1 MSAETVAPE
10 GAEPRSCRVDLQ
22 PVGKRAEVPAGSTV
36 MDAARRAGVG
46 ITSVCGGQGTCGRC
60 RVVVTAGPL
69 GEPVDADLRAFTR
82 VELDAGH
89 RLACRTPVTADLT
102 VALPRASLLGDQ
114 RLQLGAGGT
123 GEGEAAPA
131 PAIRVLRALM
141 DPPSLTDQR
150 GDLDRLGAALRTAHG
165 VHAVQAGPAVIG
177 QLSRT
182 ARDCGWDVVALLHG
196 RELVGVLEPG
206 RTVAGMAVDLGT
218 TKVAGYLIDLT
229 TGAELAAGGVANP
242 QIPYGEDVVSR
253 LAHAGRAQ
261 DGAQVLA
268 EAVRRGLDELAG
280 ELAGQAGLAREQ
292 IAEVVVVANTA
303 MHHLLFGLPTRQ
315 LAASPFVAATSAAL
329 QLRAQELGIRI
340 APGGLVHSPPIV
352 GGFVGADAVAM
363 VLACELDE
371 SAGVALG
378 VDIGT
383 NTEIVLR
390 HPRRAGLTATSCASG
405 PAFEGAHIRDG
416 MRAAD
421 GAIEAVRIGPDG
433 RVALTVIGGGAPVGI
448 CGSGIVD
455 AIAELRRVGAL
466 NGRGRFVPDRPG
478 VGIGRDGLQFV
489 LAAAEGSATGQD
501 IAVTQADVN
510 EIQLAK
516 GAVQAAITALLDATG
531 TDPAEVDEMLIAG
544 AFGSYLN
551 LDSALDVGLLPR
563 LPNAVYRQVGNAAG
577 AGARA
582 VLRSTVQRARAR
594 RIAVDTGYLELT
606 TLPGFQA
613 RFARAMGL
621 PAPLAPDPAPPAP
634 GVNDPTAAT
643 AAEPAPATSEPPGH
657 VPSLPS
663 QGA

>member
-1 MSAETVAPE
+1 MTPEPEPAADPPAVADPK
-10 GAEPRSCRVDLQ
+10 ASRRFAVQLQ
-22 PVGKRAEVPAGSTV
+22 PVGKRAEVPAGTTV
-36 MDAARRAGVG
+36 MDAALGAGVG

-60 RVVVTAGPL
+60 RIVVTAGPL
-69 GEPVDADLRAFTR
+69 GEPVDADRRAFTR
-82 VELDAGH
+82 VELAGGH
-89 RLACRTPVTADLT
+89 RLACRTRVTGDLT
-102 VALPRASLLGDQ
+102 VGLPRASLLGDQ
-114 RLQLGAGGT
+114 RLQLAAGGAGDDV
-123 GEGEAAPA
+123 APPA
-131 PAIRVLRALM
+131 PAVRLLAAPM
-141 DPPSLTDQR
+141 DPPSLADQR
-150 GDLDRLGAALRTAHG
+150 GDLDRLAAALRTAHG
-165 VHAVQAGPAVIG
+165 VHGVQAAPAAIS

-182 ARDCGWDVVALLHG
+182 ARACGWDVVALLHG
-196 RELVGVLEPG
+196 RELAGVLAPG

-218 TKVAGYLIDLT
+218 TKVAGYLIDLV

-261 DGAQVLA
+261 DGAQRLA

-280 ELAGQAGLAREQ
+280 ELAAQAGLERDQ
-292 IAEVVVVANTA
+292 IAELVVVANTA

-315 LAASPFVAATSAAL
+315 LAASPFVAATSAAV
-329 QLRAQELGIRI
+329 QVRAAELGIRI
-340 APGGLVHSPPIV
+340 APGGLVYSPPCV

-371 SAGVALG
+371 ATGVAIG

-390 HPRRAGLTATSCASG
+390 DPRRPGFTATSCASG

-421 GAIEAVRIGPDG
+421 GAIEAVRIGPG
-433 RVALTVIGGGAPVGI
+433 GEVSLTVIGGGEPVGI

-466 NGRGRFVPDRPG
+466 NARGRFALDVPG
-478 VGIGRDGLQFV
+478 VGLGRDGLQYV
-489 LAAAEGSATGQD
+489 LAPAAITATGQD

-531 TDPAEVDEMLIAG
+531 TDPAEVGQMLIAG

-563 LPNAVYRQVGNAAG
+563 LPNATYRQVGNAAG

-594 RIAVDTGYLELT
+594 RIAADTGYLELT

-621 PAPLAPDPAPPAP
+621 PAPPAPELPVP
-634 GVNDPTAAT
+634 PT
-643 AAEPAPATSEPPGH
+643 
-657 VPSLPS
+657 PSLS
-663 QGA
+663 SRGA